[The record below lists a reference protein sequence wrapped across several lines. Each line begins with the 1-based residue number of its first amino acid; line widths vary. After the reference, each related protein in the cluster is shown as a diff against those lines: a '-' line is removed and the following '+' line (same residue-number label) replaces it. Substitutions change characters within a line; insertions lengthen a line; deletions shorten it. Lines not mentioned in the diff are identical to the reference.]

1 MKRYSYFICY
11 SMYNNL
17 RKYIGNKDI
26 IINTNIKIIDNKQ
39 LKNIK
44 KIIIDDI
51 NKINNNNI
59 DDIIINCINLL
70 YEEDLGNY
78 VQ

>member
-1 MKRYSYFICY
+1 
-11 SMYNNL
+11 MYNNL

-44 KIIIDDI
+44 
-51 NKINNNNI
+51 
-59 DDIIINCINLL
+59 INCINLL
-70 YEEDLGNY
+70 HEEDLGDY

>member
-1 MKRYSYFICY
+1 
-11 SMYNNL
+11 MYNNL
-17 RKYIGNKDI
+17 KKYIGNKDI
-26 IINTNIKIIDNKQ
+26 IINTNIKIIDNEQ

-44 KIIIDDI
+44 KNIIDDI

-59 DDIIINCINLL
+59 DNIVINCINLL
-70 YEEDLGNY
+70 HEEDLGDY

>member
-1 MKRYSYFICY
+1 
-11 SMYNNL
+11 MYNNL

-70 YEEDLGNY
+70 HEEDLGDY